1 MNGIEYNARL
11 EEWQF
16 FVTLTFSNPI
26 PSEAVRLKML
36 FAWLRALAESAK
48 VEKGGQSQRLA
59 PVHFSRLLW
68 VARSELGEGTGRVH
82 FHLLLSG
89 LDIKRV
95 NRTECFWQQ
104 DAWEKLGGGI
114 ARIRTYSAVLDGVGY
129 VLKGLS
135 EASKAGAND
144 YELSKFV
151 DQSGTLLIT
160 SHSALGKWGA
170 AVRRGMGC
178 RAHGIAKSRT
188 CDTTA
193 RRGSSRELSKL
204 TTSFGT
210 SKALQRPAWMRADKS
225 SPYVLSKSNKL

>member
-1 MNGIEYNARL
+1 MNGIEFNARF
-11 EEWQF
+11 EPWQF

-26 PSEAVRLKML
+26 PSAAVRLKML
-36 FAWLRALAESAK
+36 FAWLRVVSEGAK
-48 VEKGGQSQRLA
+48 VEKGGQVKHLA
-59 PVHFSRLLW
+59 PIHFSRLLW
-68 VARSELGEGTGRVH
+68 LSRSELGEATGRVH

-89 LDIKRV
+89 LDTKRV

-114 ARIRTYSAVLDGVGY
+114 ARIRTYEAVLDGVSY
-129 VLKGLS
+129 VLKGLG

-144 YELSKFV
+144 YELAKFT
-151 DQSGTLLIT
+151 DQSGNLLIT

-178 RAHGIAKSRT
+178 RAHGVAKSRT

-193 RRGSSRELSKL
+193 RRGSSRELPKL
-204 TTSFGT
+204 TTSFSG
-210 SKALQRPAWMRADKS
+210 SKNLCRKF
-225 SPYVLSKSNKL
+225 